1 MKKATAIA
9 CVFIDVGGVLL
20 TDGWDHHARR
30 RAARTFKL
38 NWAEMEKRH
47 HLVFA
52 IYEEGKL
59 TLEEYLYRVV
69 FYKKRAFTRA
79 QFRRFMFAQSKAYPD
94 MIDLI
99 ARLKVTHRLKIAVVS
114 NEGRELNVYRIQKFK
129 LARLVD
135 LFVSSCFVQVRT
147 PDEEMF
153 RLAMDIAQVQPRDVV
168 YIDNTA
174 MFTEIAQGLGIRRV
188 LHTDYQS
195 TRAKL
200 AALGLSNGR
209 QTWL

>member
-38 NWAEMEKRH
+38 NWTEMEERH
-47 HLVFA
+47 HLVFET
-52 IYEEGKL
+52 YEEGKL
-59 TLEEYLYRVV
+59 TLEDYLYRVV

-99 ARLKVTHRLKIAVVS
+99 ARLKVRHRLKIAVVS

-174 MFTEIAQGLGIRRV
+174 MFTEIAQGLGIRSV

-200 AALGLSNGR
+200 AALGLSNG
-209 QTWL
+209 

>member
-99 ARLKVTHRLKIAVVS
+99 ARLKVRHRLKIAVVS

-200 AALGLSNGR
+200 AALGLSNG
-209 QTWL
+209 

>member
-99 ARLKVTHRLKIAVVS
+99 ARLKVRHRLKIAVVS

-174 MFTEIAQGLGIRRV
+174 MFTEIAQGLGIRSV

-200 AALGLSNGR
+200 AALGLSSG
-209 QTWL
+209 

>member
-47 HLVFA
+47 HLVFE

-99 ARLKVTHRLKIAVVS
+99 ARLKVRHRLKIAVVS

-174 MFTEIAQGLGIRRV
+174 MFTEIAQGLGIRSV

-200 AALGLSNGR
+200 AALGLSNG
-209 QTWL
+209 